1 MFIDEVT
8 IHIFA
13 GDGGNGAVTFR
24 HEKHVPRG
32 GPDGGDGGRG
42 GSVVL
47 ESDANLSTLLDFRG
61 GRKYKAPRGGD
72 GAAKRQFGKDGG
84 DLVLKVPPGTQAI
97 DDETGEIL
105 ADVAEHPMRAVVARG
120 GRGGRGNTHFV
131 SSVQQA
137 PKFAERGEPG
147 ETRTIRLE
155 LKSLADVG
163 LLGFPNVGK
172 STLLAAVSAARP
184 KIADYPF
191 TTLVPNLGLVRVN
204 DAHSFVIADVPGVI
218 EGASEGAGLGLRFL
232 KHLERTRLLLHLLD
246 VSGMSGRDPL
256 EDHRILLKE
265 LAAFS
270 PELAALPQRIV
281 LSRVDLVADRSE
293 LDAILAHFAE
303 SGTPVHV
310 VSAVTGEG
318 ISDLLYATWTQLG
331 ALPRPAA
338 SPSGVV
344 RIGLRDARADDPR
357 RFDVVRADDG
367 ALEVRGTA
375 VERTVAMTDLGNSHA
390 LRRLQR
396 QLERWGVFRRLKES
410 GAVEGDTVRIRGFEF
425 DYIDDDA
432 PPPPEVADEE
442 DDTDVP
448 V

>member
-1 MFIDEVT
+1 MFIDEVI
-8 IHIFA
+8 IHILA
-13 GDGGNGAVTFR
+13 GDGGSGAVTFR
-24 HEKHVPRG
+24 REKHVPRG

-42 GSVVL
+42 GSIVL
-47 ESDANLSTLLDFRG
+47 EADANQSTLLDFRG
-61 GRKYKAPRGGD
+61 GRKYRAGRGGD
-72 GAAKRQFGKDGG
+72 GMSKRQFGKDGE
-84 DLVLKVPPGTQAI
+84 DLVLRVPPGTQAI
-97 DDETGEIL
+97 DDASGAIL
-105 ADVAEHPMRAVVARG
+105 ADLSEVPMRIVVARG

-147 ETRTIRLE
+147 EIRTIRLE

-191 TTLVPNLGLVRVN
+191 TTLVPNLGLVRVD
-204 DAHSFVIADVPGVI
+204 DANSFVVADIPGVI
-218 EGASEGAGLGLRFL
+218 EGASEGAGLGIRFL

-256 EDHRILLKE
+256 EDHAKLLKE
-265 LAAFS
+265 LEAFS
-270 PELAALPQRIV
+270 SDLASLPQRVV
-281 LSRVDLVADRSE
+281 LSRADLLSDRGS
-293 LDAILAHFAE
+293 ITPIVRHFEAR
-303 SGTPVHV
+303 GIPVHV
-310 VSAVTGEG
+310 ISAVTGEG
-318 ISDLLYATWTQLG
+318 IKDLLFAVWDQLR
-331 ALPRPAA
+331 ALPRSLPERT
-338 SPSGVV
+338 GIV
-344 RIGLRDARADDPR
+344 RIGLQDAREDDPR
-357 RFDVVRADDG
+357 RFEIVRTDDG

-396 QLERWGVFRRLKES
+396 QLDRWGVFRRLKES
-410 GAVEGDTVRIRGFEF
+410 GAAEGDTVRIRGFEF
-425 DYIDDDA
+425 DYIPDDIA
-432 PPPPEVADEE
+432 PDPEERDSDSES
-442 DDTDVP
+442 DGP